1 MNVLL
6 GLAVAGAGVESSFAD
21 TAPNCKAVA
30 NKGGGV
36 QCDGKELEFTP
47 AFSTAGTATKV
58 TGDPRRMKTYFSQ
71 IEAGY
76 RQLEDLSARWDIYA
90 NAGDGDVVRRR
101 LGTVGNKS
109 PLHNIRKA
117 FEGAVKVAATSPLI
131 EQDAFEDLDVFY
143 NTALSGIAEIDYN
156 LYSTAFVG
164 TEETAA
170 KLRGEGR
177 KALDKT
183 LAVYAKFLAALRPI
197 LEDELVAAG
206 SK

>member
-1 MNVLL
+1 MNVFI
-6 GLAVAGAGVESSFAD
+6 GLAVAGAGVQSSVAGD
-21 TAPNCKAVA
+21 APNCKAVA
-30 NKGGGV
+30 NKGSNQGGV
-36 QCDGKELEFTP
+36 QCESKALEFTP
-47 AFSTAGTATKV
+47 AYSTAGTATKI
-58 TGDPRRMKTYFSQ
+58 TGDPRRMTTFFSQ

-76 RQLEDLSARWDIYA
+76 KQLEQLSERWDVYA
-90 NAGDGDVVRRR
+90 GAGDGDVVRRL

-131 EQDAFEDLDVFY
+131 EPEQFEDLDTYY
-143 NTALSGIAEIDYN
+143 NAALSGIAEIDYN

-164 TEETAA
+164 TEETAN

-183 LAVYAKFLAALRPI
+183 LSVYAKLLEAIRPV
-197 LEDELVAAG
+197 VAAEAA
-206 SK
+206 K